1 MRAASTAVSL
11 TTHVIV
17 VLAAVW
23 ATTEAHDLA
32 PSTPVRYFEVA
43 APSGPIRGSEPPGIP
58 TPTIDGRVVVPRF
71 EPPTIGGSDF
81 DTAAPSFDM
90 HRLPGP
96 VFAPAMSGSGDPL
109 DASLADELPVMLAG
123 PVPTYPDLLRQA
135 GVQGRVMLEAV
146 VDTGGHVEPGSIV
159 VVAAAHPGFV
169 APARQAVAA
178 MLFRPARVR
187 GRAVRVRVRIPM
199 DFALRR

>member
-1 MRAASTAVSL
+1 MRASGIVSL
-11 TTHVIV
+11 TTHVMLV
-17 VLAAVW
+17 AAAVW
-23 ATTEAHDLA
+23 ATTEAHNLA
-32 PSTPVRYFEVA
+32 PSTPVSFVEVA
-43 APSGPIRGSEPPGIP
+43 APSGPTRGSEPPGIP
-58 TPTIDGRVVVPRF
+58 TPTIDGRVDVPPI
-71 EPPTIGGSDF
+71 EPPAIGGSDF
-81 DTAAPSFDM
+81 EATVLSFDM
-90 HRLPGP
+90 HPLSGP
-96 VFAPAMSGSGDPL
+96 VLAPARSGSGEPIDV
-109 DASLADELPVMLAG
+109 ALAEELPMLLAG
-123 PVPTYPDLLRQA
+123 PVPAYPELLRQA

-159 VVAAAHPGFV
+159 VVAAAHLGFV